1 MQRTE
6 GERQDDATLLALKMK
21 ERATSLGMRAA
32 SRGEKTREHNF
43 FFFFFL
49 LLQVSVVTHRIFD
62 LCYSMQDLFLWH
74 VGSSSLTRDQT
85 QAPCTGKVE
94 S

>member
-6 GERQDDATLLALKMK
+6 EERQDDATLLALRMK
-21 ERATSLGMRAA
+21 ERATSQGTWAA
-32 SRGEKTREHNF
+32 SRGENTREPF
-43 FFFFFL
+43 FFFW

-62 LCYSMQDLFLWH
+62 LRYSMQNLFLWH
-74 VGSSSLTRDQT
+74 VGSSSPSRDQT
-85 QAPCTGKVE
+85 WAPCTGNAE

>member
-43 FFFFFL
+43 FFFFAAPGL
-49 LLQVSVVTHRIFD
+49 SCDT
-62 LCYSMQDLFLWH
+62 QDL
-74 VGSSSLTRDQT
+74 
-85 QAPCTGKVE
+85 
-94 S
+94 

>member
-43 FFFFFL
+43 FFFFFAAPGL
-49 LLQVSVVTHRIFD
+49 SCDT
-62 LCYSMQDLFLWH
+62 QDL
-74 VGSSSLTRDQT
+74 
-85 QAPCTGKVE
+85 
-94 S
+94 